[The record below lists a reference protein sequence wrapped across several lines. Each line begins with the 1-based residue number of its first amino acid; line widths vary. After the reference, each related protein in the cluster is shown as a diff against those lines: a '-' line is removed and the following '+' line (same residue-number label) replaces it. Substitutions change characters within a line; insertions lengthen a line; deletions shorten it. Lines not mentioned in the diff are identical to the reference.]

1 MAKAVGSIEIDIELC
16 KGCDLCVQVCP
27 VDVLEMS
34 TDLNRLGFPLPHPSR
49 RLHRLRDVRPHLP
62 RLLYHRGLSQRPR
75 RRARLMCRYE

>member
-34 TDLNRLGFPLPHPSR
+34 TELNRLGFRYPI
-49 RLHRLRDVRPHLP
+49 
-62 RLLYHRGLSQRPR
+62 LLDGCTGCEMCALICPDFCITEVYRNVPGPA
-75 RRARLMCRYE
+75 RA

>member
-34 TDLNRLGFPLPHPSR
+34 RDLNRLGYRYPI
-49 RLHRLRDVRPHLP
+49 
-62 RLLYHRGLSQRPR
+62 LLDGCTGCEMCALICPDFCITEVYRNVPGAA
-75 RRARLMCRYE
+75 RA

>member
-34 TDLNRLGFPLPHPSR
+34 TELNRLGFR
-49 RLHRLRDVRPHLP
+49 
-62 RLLYHRGLSQRPR
+62 
-75 RRARLMCRYE
+75 